1 MTGRGRR
8 NLFAAILVSLP
19 LAWTIVF
26 MFAPYAIMFT
36 YSFYTKK
43 FPMFVPDFQF
53 GNYLMLFQDIQYRQ
67 VFVRTFKIA
76 SIVSLVAL
84 LLAYPVAYCLVF
96 KVHSRKIRMAIY
108 MAIIVPLWASYL
120 LRAYTWKT
128 ILGSQGVLNS
138 FLVWSGLLAEP
149 TPLFLYNQFSMVITL
164 VHIFVPFMFMP
175 IFTALEKIPRSLME
189 ASKDL
194 GVGRL
199 GTFLKVTLPL
209 SVPGIVAGIT
219 FTFCLSFGD
228 FIAPFLVGG
237 PDGFM
242 IANIVQSQFGTA
254 LNWPLGSAISIAILA
269 IVLLVITLSDRLE
282 RAGRLD
288 LG

>member
-1 MTGRGRR
+1 MRAVARQR
-8 NLFAAILVSLP
+8 LFRFGLASLP
-19 LAWTIVF
+19 IAWTVVF
-26 MFAPYAIMFT
+26 MFVPYAVMLT

-43 FPMFVPDFQF
+43 FPLFVPDFQF
-53 GNYLMLFQDIQYRQ
+53 GNYLTLINDIQYRQ
-67 VFVRTFKIA
+67 VFLRTLKIA
-76 SIVSLVAL
+76 LMVSAFAL

-96 KVHSRKIRMAIY
+96 KIKSARLRLGLY
-108 MAIIVPLWASYL
+108 MAIIVPLWVSYL

-138 FLVWSGLLAEP
+138 FLVYTGILSQP
-149 TPLFLYNQFSMVITL
+149 TDLFLYSQLAIIITL
-164 VHIFVPFMFMP
+164 VHIFIPFMFMP
-175 IFTALEKIPRSLME
+175 IFTSLEKIPRSLIE
-189 ASKDL
+189 ASHDL

-199 GTFLKVTLPL
+199 WTFLKVTLPL
-209 SVPGIVAGIT
+209 STPGIVAGIT

-254 LNWPLGSAISIAILA
+254 LNWPLGSAISMAILA
-269 IVLLVITLSDRLE
+269 IVLTVITISDRFE
-282 RAGRLD
+282 RAGRID

>member
-1 MTGRGRR
+1 MR
-8 NLFAAILVSLP
+8 AATRQAWFKAALALPP
-19 LAWTIVF
+19 LAWTLVF
-26 MFAPYAIMFT
+26 MFVPYAIMFT

-43 FPMFVPDFQF
+43 FPTFVADFQF
-53 GNYLMLFQDIQYRQ
+53 GNYTALFQDIQYRQ
-67 VFVRTFKIA
+67 VFLRTLKIA
-76 SIVSLVAL
+76 GSVSLVSL

-96 KVHSRKIRMAIY
+96 KIRSLKLRMAIY
-108 MAIIVPLWASYL
+108 MAIIVPLWVSYL

-138 FLVWSGLLAEP
+138 FLVWSGILDQPTDLL
-149 TPLFLYNQFSMVITL
+149 LYNQLSMVITL
-164 VHIFVPFMFMP
+164 VHIFIPFMFMP
-175 IFTALEKIPRSLME
+175 IFTALEKIPRNLVE

-194 GVGRL
+194 GVGRAW
-199 GTFLKVTLPL
+199 TFMRITLPL
-209 SVPGIVAGIT
+209 SLPGVMAGFT

-228 FIAPFLVGG
+228 FVAPFLVGG

-269 IVLLVITLSDRLE
+269 IVLTVISISDRFE
-282 RAGRLD
+282 RTGRID